1 MTQFK
6 TITSLLISTFLR
18 QNFPAKFHVYMIL
31 LLPAVLMAGC
41 QKTVYMMPAPAAIST
56 GDLDPFADTPEE
68 ERDSNIF
75 LGYATNRK
83 PVGAKNARFYTR
95 EFDQDLRIG
104 NAVVRIGDGKK
115 TWNEIRE
122 MSRDGVRKEQVILSM
137 QNVEELAVFKENDSL
152 DSLTPEMAN
161 LMEDFNRYIE
171 KSPLKDV
178 TVYVHGAN
186 NNFYRTAAQAAQYRH
201 FTGRQAVVILYSWP
215 SAESIVRYGTDV
227 RNIKQTVPTFVR
239 FLQLLAKHSTARK
252 INILAYSAGS
262 TLTTDAL
269 TVLGK
274 DTSNSDRQAYKD
286 SLRIGSVYFA
296 APDADFDEWVKQYQ
310 SYQDIV
316 DRVTVTVNQNDA
328 VLHIAQEDHRSRAT
342 QQWEDETS
350 TKSRLGRPDLD
361 DISQADMTWLI
372 EQTKDSNLDVLDID
386 PTAIPGIGSGD
397 HDFWYKSPWV
407 STDALLCINLDVDPA
422 ERGLAEK
429 KGDNGGRVWYFPD
442 DYEQRVA
449 QAIKKLNEKY
459 ERLRAGS
466 H

>member
-1 MTQFK
+1 MVLMKFK
-6 TITSLLISTFLR
+6 PSPDLLR
-18 QNFPAKFHVYMIL
+18 QYFPTKARLCMMLI
-31 LLPAVLMAGC
+31 LPAVLIASC

-68 ERDSNIF
+68 ERNSNIR
-75 LGYATNRK
+75 LGYVTNRK
-83 PVGAKNARFYTR
+83 PVGAKKSRFYTR
-95 EFDQDLRIG
+95 DFDHDLRMG
-104 NAVVRIGDGKK
+104 NAIVRIGDGEK
-115 TWNEIRE
+115 TWDEIRK
-122 MSRDGVRKEQVILSM
+122 MSRDGVRKEQVVLSM
-137 QNVEELAVFKENDSL
+137 ENVEELAVFEETDSV
-152 DSLTPEMAN
+152 DSLTPEMAI
-161 LMEDFNRYIE
+161 LMNDFNKYIE

-186 NNFYRTAAQAAQYRH
+186 NTFYRTAAQAAQYRH

-239 FLQLLAKHSTARK
+239 FLKLLAKHSTARK

-262 TLTTDAL
+262 TLTTEAL
-269 TVLGK
+269 AVLGN

-316 DRVTVTVNQNDA
+316 DRVTVTVNENDA

-361 DISQADMTWLI
+361 DISKANLEWLI
-372 EQTKDSNLDVLDID
+372 EQTKGSNLDVIDID
-386 PTAIPGIGSGD
+386 PTAIPGLGSGD

-407 STDALLCINLDVDPA
+407 STDALLGINLGVGPA
-422 ERGLAEK
+422 ERGLTEK
-429 KGDNGGRVWYFPD
+429 KGENGGRVWYFPD

-466 H
+466 N

>member
-1 MTQFK
+1 
-6 TITSLLISTFLR
+6 
-18 QNFPAKFHVYMIL
+18 
-31 LLPAVLMAGC
+31 
-41 QKTVYMMPAPAAIST
+41 
-56 GDLDPFADTPEE
+56 
-68 ERDSNIF
+68 
-75 LGYATNRK
+75 
-83 PVGAKNARFYTR
+83 
-95 EFDQDLRIG
+95 
-104 NAVVRIGDGKK
+104 
-115 TWNEIRE
+115 
-122 MSRDGVRKEQVILSM
+122 MSRDDVRKEQVILSM
-137 QNVEELAVFKENDSL
+137 ENVEEVGVFQEHDSL
-152 DSLTPEMAN
+152 DSLSPEMQQVFD
-161 LMEDFNRYIE
+161 DFNRYIN

-186 NNFYRTAAQAAQYRH
+186 NNFHRAASQAAQYRH
-201 FTGRQAVVILYSWP
+201 FTGRLAIVILYSWP

-227 RNIKQTVPTFVR
+227 RNIKQTVPAFVR
-239 FLQLLAKHSTARK
+239 FLRLLAKHSTARK
-252 INILAYSAGS
+252 INILAYSVGS

-361 DISQADMTWLI
+361 DISQADMAWLI

-386 PTAIPGIGSGD
+386 PTTIPGIGSGD
-397 HDFWYKSPWV
+397 HNFWYKSPWV
-407 STDALLCINLDVDPA
+407 STDALLGINLDVGPA
-422 ERGLAEK
+422 ERGLAEGK
-429 KGDNGGRVWYFPD
+429 DDQGGRFWYFPD

-449 QAIKKLNEKY
+449 KAIQKLNEKY
-459 ERLRAGS
+459 ERLRSGS